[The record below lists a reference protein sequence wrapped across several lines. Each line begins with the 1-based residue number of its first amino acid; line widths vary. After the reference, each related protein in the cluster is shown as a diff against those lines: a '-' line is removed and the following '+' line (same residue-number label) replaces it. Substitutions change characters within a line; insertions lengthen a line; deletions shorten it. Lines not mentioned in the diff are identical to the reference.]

1 VSSTPSIDPR
11 PDAVRVEL
19 ARIERR
25 WRQLP
30 LDRAVEGMPRLRHT
44 LNALTD
50 AAGQP
55 PVPDLGP
62 GPALHQLAV
71 LVWEACRAEEEATP
85 EVCAAPEVCA
95 VAEGARTEGA
105 ATETGSTAEGD
116 ASSKRRAAGIPEL
129 LAALR
134 RDLP

>member
-1 VSSTPSIDPR
+1 
-11 PDAVRVEL
+11 
-19 ARIERR
+19 
-25 WRQLP
+25 
-30 LDRAVEGMPRLRHT
+30 MPRLRHT

-85 EVCAAPEVCA
+85 EVCA

-116 ASSKRRAAGIPEL
+116 ASSERRAAGIPEL

>member
-1 VSSTPSIDPR
+1 VVSSTPSIDPR

-85 EVCAAPEVCA
+85 EVCA

-116 ASSKRRAAGIPEL
+116 ASSERRAAGIPEL

>member
-1 VSSTPSIDPR
+1 
-11 PDAVRVEL
+11 
-19 ARIERR
+19 
-25 WRQLP
+25 
-30 LDRAVEGMPRLRHT
+30 MPRLRHT

-50 AAGQP
+50 AAAQP

-85 EVCAAPEVCA
+85 EVCAAPED
-95 VAEGARTEGA
+95 ARTEGA

-116 ASSKRRAAGIPEL
+116 ASSERRAAGIPEL